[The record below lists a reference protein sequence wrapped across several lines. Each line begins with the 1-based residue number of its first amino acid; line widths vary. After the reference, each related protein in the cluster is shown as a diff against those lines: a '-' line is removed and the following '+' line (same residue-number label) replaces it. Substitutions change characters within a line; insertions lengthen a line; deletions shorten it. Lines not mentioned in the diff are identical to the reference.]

1 MNIYIKNLSIIIC
14 YIYSYLKMCNNQ
26 IKTTKKLG
34 LYVSS
39 VLIAAIISLF
49 DNENAYSAIPILFI
63 VMSIILYLAL
73 YEDHYKK
80 LINLFLSFSIVYV
93 IYAITVF
100 VFSILYAVFPLDIR
114 NGFGQVLWFA
124 MRLFITIAL
133 FKIKRTRNAIKSLN
147 NTIYV
152 YPVIFLG
159 MLIFAGA
166 IYLSINKGNVFFRL
180 VFLVLLCVS
189 IAILLYFRYS
199 ITKRYL
205 DRLSIRD
212 IDSLNAE
219 LREKNKYIEA
229 IMADKKQLEKINHK
243 NYKLV
248 PAMQGAVMHYLNGMN
263 TLFESIADNPAFTE
277 LAAAKEMD
285 ITEYI
290 KEGNKLIE
298 QLETMNEEWA
308 DIVNNEGADTSRKID
323 ASGVRRVD
331 YILSYMYERAQ
342 KEGRSLS
349 VNMNCSLKELTDK
362 LISEEDLATLMAD
375 LIENAIIATGY
386 NDGKDIL
393 VNFGM
398 VKKEYVIDVYDSG
411 IPFDR
416 EVLLK
421 YGRQQ
426 ITTHADDRGNG
437 IGMMQTY
444 EILSKCGASLF
455 IDELSKEE
463 GLYTKKLSVVFNR
476 KHQYVLY
483 TNRDD
488 EDIAYLKKRAD
499 LTVMKK

>member
-1 MNIYIKNLSIIIC
+1 M
-14 YIYSYLKMCNNQ
+14 
-26 IKTTKKLG
+26 
-34 LYVSS
+34 
-39 VLIAAIISLF
+39 
-49 DNENAYSAIPILFI
+49 
-63 VMSIILYLAL
+63 
-73 YEDHYKK
+73 
-80 LINLFLSFSIVYV
+80 
-93 IYAITVF
+93 
-100 VFSILYAVFPLDIR
+100 
-114 NGFGQVLWFA
+114 
-124 MRLFITIAL
+124 
-133 FKIKRTRNAIKSLN
+133 
-147 NTIYV
+147 
-152 YPVIFLG
+152 
-159 MLIFAGA
+159 
-166 IYLSINKGNVFFRL
+166 
-180 VFLVLLCVS
+180 
-189 IAILLYFRYS
+189 
-199 ITKRYL
+199 
-205 DRLSIRD
+205 
-212 IDSLNAE
+212 
-219 LREKNKYIEA
+219 EKNKYIEA
-229 IMADKKQLEKINHK
+229 ILADKKQLEKLNHK

-248 PAMQGAVMHYLNGMN
+248 PAMQGAVMHYLNGIN
-263 TLFESIADNPAFTE
+263 ALFEEGADNPAFTE
-277 LAAAKEMD
+277 LAAAKGIDMA
-285 ITEYI
+285 EYI

-323 ASGVRRVD
+323 ASGVKRVD

-342 KEGRSLS
+342 KDGRSLS

-375 LIENAIIATGY
+375 IIENAIIATGY

-398 VKKEYVIDVYDSG
+398 AKKEYVIDVYDSG

-426 ITTHADDRGNG
+426 ITTHADDRGSG

-483 TNRDD
+483 TSRNE
-488 EDIAYLKKRAD
+488 EDVAYLKKRAD